1 MNKIVGAKIK
11 NLRKQKGL
19 TQEEV
24 ADYLHITQ
32 PTYARIETGESSSWS
47 SHIEPIS
54 ELFEIEPEDLIK
66 QESINVN
73 TIKTNNGALYNAG
86 TINQLSEKLIEQFEA
101 RIAEKDMLII
111 ELRSRLE
118 RLE

>member
-32 PTYARIETGESSSWS
+32 PTYARIETGESSSWAS
-47 SHIEPIS
+47 YLEPIS
-54 ELFEIEPEDLIK
+54 KLFDIQPEELVK
-66 QESINVN
+66 QESINVKN
-73 TIKTNNGALYNAG
+73 IKTNNGALYNVG
-86 TINQLSEKLIEQFEA
+86 TINQISDKLIEQFEA
-101 RIAEKDMLII
+101 RIAEKDMLIS
-111 ELRSRLE
+111 ELRVRLKRLE
-118 RLE
+118 